1 MQTVPKTVNAVLTN
15 ALIAATIAVGIAFRL
30 WNSLIPFNIPE
41 FAQSAN
47 IDAGKNAGKSGVPV
61 SDGKKSKSDKTNNI
75 PTPQSTKPDAIRTLR
90 KGILV

>member
-15 ALIAATIAVGIAFRL
+15 ALIAATIAVGVAFRL

-47 IDAGKNAGKSGVPV
+47 HDAGKNAGKSGVQV